1 MHYNSYLKVR
11 VYRSNRDQQTMFF
24 KLGSYGLIIVGLLMI
39 GNRQGFTLPP
49 PEDIPEEVLRTEIIL
64 EARSPEDGRPI
75 TAVEYAKIKEELA
88 TSPYPPQVSPPIRH
102 LIFLLQI
109 RKTIR
114 TFFPFL

>member
-1 MHYNSYLKVR
+1 MFLKPGFDR
-11 VYRSNRDQQTMFF
+11 LFI
-24 KLGSYGLIIVGLLMI
+24 LGLLIM
-39 GNRQGFTLPP
+39 GNQPSLALPP

-64 EARSPEDGRPI
+64 EARSPEDGRPL
-75 TAVEYAKIKEELA
+75 TAVEYAEIREKLA
-88 TSPYPPQVSPPIRH
+88 TSPYPPQVSPKIRH